1 MQRSIKLWRDGRAGW
16 NKWVKEHPNGS
27 VNFTDVKFAEH
38 KDTKPK
44 IQEGLGDAEQSDIEN
59 ENDDEKISHG
69 LREKNKVICLKGY
82 NFPSGGAVFER
93 SDFRGFKVDFKGAQ
107 FFDEGPDFTRAK
119 FSSGRVTFAS
129 ATFWNCGIE
138 SHAQFFYDE
147 ENFYGIDWVY
157 FSNGAFNEH
166 KSKTPKKNASVS
178 SFKTDFGN
186 DNVIF
191 QASKFTN
198 CKLSFFQARFGQG
211 RITFSAINHGKND
224 FNFERVKFG
233 SGNFISSLMHPEYV
247 GVDFHGSTF
256 STGETSLSLDKS
268 DEIDFIF
275 DYSTFPG
282 PLKIEMINS
291 REPGSL
297 KFRKLINLSFRACTF
312 MRPILLSGNV
322 IDVPDFRSTRMQGHI
337 DLSDL
342 NIQCH
347 DVQFWQKFKKA
358 IHGFIRFRF
367 LENPRQS
374 RCEAHFKQAICRRRL
389 RDPTEAPKLRRL
401 KELAEQNR
409 DHDAALR
416 FFAMEQRDKRW
427 SMEYS
432 DWQSCLDVLYDAACN
447 YGQSILRPT
456 IGLLTVYFAAAI
468 LYARLATK
476 TANPI
481 EAMILAATN
490 SLPLLA
496 FASDARA
503 GALSILFGDHTPWYN
518 DLIAGLQGVASFIFL
533 FLIGLGL
540 RNRFRIQPAGSAGK
554 LRRAPWAAPQRPSS
568 VSMAWNNR
576 SISSRSLNR

>member
-1 MQRSIKLWRDGRAGW
+1 MGETDIDLHLDVQGSIKLWRDGRAGW

-44 IQEGLGDAEQSDIEN
+44 IQQGLGDAEQSDIEK
-59 ENDDEKISHG
+59 ENNDEKISHR
-69 LREKNKVICLKGY
+69 LREKNKVICFKGY

-93 SDFRGFKVDFKGAQ
+93 SDFRGFKVDFSGAQ

-119 FSSGRVTFAS
+119 FSSGHVTFAR

-138 SHAQFFYDE
+138 FTRAVFYDD

-157 FSNGAFNEH
+157 FSDVAFNEH
-166 KSKTPKKNASVS
+166 KPKTSKKKNVRVS
-178 SFKTDFGN
+178 FFKTDFGN
-186 DNVIF
+186 NNIIF
-191 QASKFTN
+191 RASKFTN

-211 RITFSAINHGKND
+211 SITFSANNHGKND
-224 FNFERVKFG
+224 FDFERVKFG
-233 SGNFISSLMHPEYV
+233 SGNFIFSLMHPEYV
-247 GVDFHGSTF
+247 RVSFYGSTF

-291 REPGSL
+291 LKPRSL

-374 RCEAHFKQAICRRRL
+374 RCEAHFKQAICRRRR

-540 RNRFRIQPAGSAGK
+540 RNRFRI
-554 LRRAPWAAPQRPSS
+554 
-568 VSMAWNNR
+568 
-576 SISSRSLNR
+576 